1 MCYATKMGFLYRFA
15 QSLPW
20 RPHQVRHARA
30 NSHGWPNVAADLQPG
45 ISEGGES
52 FQPTVPEPLVT
63 WSLDLDI
70 GEVVLGYHVIARSV
84 SLYAKDLLFEYAF
97 SPELT
102 EEARKE
108 VWLNICYDADVS
120 PSNWNYVGAEGG
132 VQYERPPLEARYA
145 WFDFFRPDYEW
156 NGHFDH
162 GGQPDSDYLRNR
174 IARLTVDLRTG
185 EAQIE
190 KLAVAYFQVRA
201 TEAR

>member
-1 MCYATKMGFLYRFA
+1 MGFLYRFA
-15 QSLPW
+15 QNLPW
-20 RPHQVRHARA
+20 SPHQVRHAR
-30 NSHGWPNVAADLQPG
+30 SKPYGGPNASAGLRPG

-52 FQPTVPEPLVT
+52 FRATVPEPLVT

-70 GEVVLGYHVIARSV
+70 GEFSQRYHLITRSV
-84 SLYAKDLLFEYAF
+84 SLFAKDLLFEYAF

-102 EEARKE
+102 EEARGE
-108 VWLNICYDADVS
+108 VWLNMCYDADIS

-156 NGHFDH
+156 SGHFDH
-162 GGQPDSDYLRNR
+162 RRQPDSDYLRNR

-190 KLAVAYFQVRA
+190 K
-201 TEAR
+201 